1 MKAKR
6 SVIIITY
13 GRTGSTLLVGLL
25 NSAEK
30 TLIRGENGNF
40 FFNLFKAYDTLI
52 QTRRR
57 GGNTPNRPFFG
68 IKEADVDGFLD
79 LCRQSV
85 TKILA
90 PGGSRWRPG
99 PTTIGFKEIRYH
111 NMSESDL
118 SDYVDFMDMIFPDP
132 LFVFLTRDHDQ
143 VLSSGF
149 YAKKKNKDKLAEQLK
164 ECDENFAKVAANKK
178 NSFEITYKDLAD
190 GDRLRALFAAAGLT
204 YDPEKIR
211 AVLKIDHSPQTPKH
225 LKKRTWPEDGSDAAS
240 ADDEDEAKS
249 A

>member
-1 MKAKR
+1 MSAKR
-6 SVIIITY
+6 SVIVITY

-25 NSAEK
+25 NTAEK

-40 FFNLFKAYDTLI
+40 FFHLFKAYDTLI

-57 GGNTPNRPFFG
+57 GGTTPNHPFFG

-85 TKILA
+85 TKVLA
-90 PGGSRWRPG
+90 PGGSRWRAG
-99 PTTIGFKEIRYH
+99 PSTIGFKEIRYL
-111 NMSESDL
+111 NMPESDL
-118 SDYVDFMDMIFPDP
+118 SEYLDFLNMIFPDP
-132 LFVFLTRDHDQ
+132 LFVFLTRDHEQ

-149 YAKKKNKDKLAEQLK
+149 YQRKKNKDKIAEQLK
-164 ECDENFAKVAANKK
+164 ECDQIFEKVAANKK
-178 NSFEITYKDLAD
+178 NSFEITYRDLAD

-225 LKKRTWPEDGSDAAS
+225 LKKRTWP
-240 ADDEDEAKS
+240 ADDDGDDTAADEEAS
-249 A
+249 PA